1 MSTHIRRIR
10 AMQAL
15 LAGSVLSV
23 RSSYATIYNELNEV
37 TLAGRIQRQGRKQLL
52 QVLHSTRAL
61 DTSLQELLIHHG
73 ITIRRNPSLGTY
85 LRAFVH
91 HTVASLGQLP
101 DAQRTHYQNA
111 IVGVRNRYMHEAG
124 AFPASNVEIQNLLA
138 EMQNCLIDI
147 LSL

>member
-23 RSSYATIYNELNEV
+23 RSSYATIYNELSEV

-73 ITIRRNPSLGTY
+73 ITIRRNSSLGTY

-91 HTVASLGQLP
+91 HTVASLGQLH
-101 DAQRTHYQNA
+101 R
-111 IVGVRNRYMHEAG
+111 
-124 AFPASNVEIQNLLA
+124 
-138 EMQNCLIDI
+138 
-147 LSL
+147 